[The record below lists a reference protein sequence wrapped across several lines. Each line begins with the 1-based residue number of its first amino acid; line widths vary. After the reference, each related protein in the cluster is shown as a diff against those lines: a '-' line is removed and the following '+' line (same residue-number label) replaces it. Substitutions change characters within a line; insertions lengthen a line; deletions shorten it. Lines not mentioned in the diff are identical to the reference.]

1 MPAAFELWLN
11 DKGLSGLDAGVRSQL
26 AAKLSELGAD
36 KPTDLAELQN
46 RQRDELAA
54 LVVTPIHKERF
65 ERAIARAKGDVLEG
79 APAAAAAHDLP
90 EAFVSWLDAEK
101 LGGLDASMRS
111 KLAGVL
117 KALGAEEPGDLAG
130 LGEDDITDLRA
141 LVAEMKT
148 IPKRRF
154 EAALTK
160 ILSVPE

>member
-1 MPAAFELWLN
+1 
-11 DKGLSGLDAGVRSQL
+11 
-26 AAKLSELGAD
+26 
-36 KPTDLAELQN
+36 
-46 RQRDELAA
+46 
-54 LVVTPIHKERF
+54 
-65 ERAIARAKGDVLEG
+65 VLEG

-130 LGEDDITDLRA
+130 LEEDDIADLRA
-141 LVAEMKT
+141 LVADMKP
-148 IPKRRF
+148 IHKRRC